1 MPRGPLA
8 TLAKALSFIQDAR
21 AEGLNIVVA
30 VVLPPLWI
38 RHTLRACLT
47 NLVQRTEAIGP
58 MLLMHRRRLPM
69 DRISRAEAE
78 LLDNPRELVGC
89 VTNE

>member
-58 MLLMHRRRLPM
+58 MLLMHRRRYVN
-69 DRISRAEAE
+69 
-78 LLDNPRELVGC
+78 NPFGTRTGMSANVKAGC
-89 VTNE
+89 RHPI